1 MENNRENLE
10 KYFAVEETRGFKAAS
25 ELEDFVNGS
34 SSERDN
40 FVQGF
45 LRMHNTLQ
53 QSTMRLMFKCIEA
66 MAAVPYVDG
75 RNQASKLTAQRVL
88 DGYREQMRL
97 FWLSEGM
104 TEEKAK
110 EYSQMDMT
118 VPSGYLPFI

>member
-1 MENNRENLE
+1 MSNNRENLE
-10 KYFAVEETRGFKAAS
+10 RYFAVEETRGFKAARG
-25 ELEDFVNGS
+25 LEDFVNGGF
-34 SSERDN
+34 SETDG
-40 FVQGF
+40 FIQGF

-53 QSTMRLMFKCIEA
+53 QSTVRLMFKCIEA

-110 EYSQMDMT
+110 EYSEMDWT
-118 VPSGYLPFI
+118 VPSGYLPTI